1 MIIKIQTKDI
11 MWGEIINKSLLSLS
25 TMAAVNLIIRSTKAD
40 VIVSAFYNY
49 IVFIPLGTKSNLHR

>member
-1 MIIKIQTKDI
+1 MIMKIKTKDI

-49 IVFIPLGTKSNLHR
+49 IVFIPDN

>member
-1 MIIKIQTKDI
+1 MIMKIKPKDI

-49 IVFIPLGTKSNLHR
+49 IVFIPLGTKGNLHR